1 MQDSQASVGNPAA
14 PAAPS
19 PAAASPGGTAPS
31 VRISRLDKSYRNA
44 HLEQVQ
50 VLSGFDLVLQPG
62 DSLAVTGPSG
72 SGKST
77 LLHIL
82 GTLDRPD
89 SGEVEIAGGRPFEL
103 GDDQLAA
110 FRHRHIGF
118 VFQEHFLLPQYSVLE
133 NVLLPTLIGRQAE
146 GAAERAR
153 QLLERVGLGKRL
165 DHRPAEL
172 SGGERQRVAVA
183 RALVNDP
190 ELLLCDEPTGSL
202 DPKTARQIA
211 ELLFE
216 IHQAER
222 KTLVVVTHSQEL
234 ASRFPRRIEI
244 QDGRCS
250 VI

>member
-1 MQDSQASVGNPAA
+1 MQDSQASAA
-14 PAAPS
+14 FSAAS
-19 PAAASPGGTAPS
+19 AAASPGAPS
-31 VRISRLDKSYRNA
+31 VRISRLEKSYRNA
-44 HLEQVQ
+44 HLEQIP
-50 VLSGFDLVLQPG
+50 VLSGFDLVLRPG

-103 GDDQLAA
+103 DDDALAA

-133 NVLLPTLIGRQAE
+133 NVLLPTLIGGRGE
-146 GAAERAR
+146 GAGERAR
-153 QLLERVGLGKRL
+153 GLLDRVGLGKRL
-165 DHRPAEL
+165 EHRPAEL

-183 RALVNDP
+183 RALINDP

-250 VI
+250 TI

>member
-1 MQDSQASVGNPAA
+1 MNGTPPASPLPAA
-14 PAAPS
+14 
-19 PAAASPGGTAPS
+19 GPS
-31 VRISRLDKSYRNA
+31 VRIDNLSKSYRNA
-44 HLEQVQ
+44 HLQQIE
-50 VLSGFDLVLQPG
+50 VLSGFDLLLHPG
-62 DSLAVTGPSG
+62 ESLAITGPSG

-89 SGEVEIAGGRPFEL
+89 SGEVEIAGEKPFTL
-103 GDDQLAA
+103 GDDALAA

-133 NVLLPTLIGRQAE
+133 NVLLPTLAGRRGE
-146 GAAERAR
+146 DAAARAR
-153 QLLERVGLGKRL
+153 TLLERVGLGHRL
-165 DHRPAEL
+165 EHRPAEL

-183 RALVNDP
+183 RALIGQP

-211 ELLFE
+211 DLLFE

-222 KTLVVVTHSQEL
+222 TTLVVVTHSQEL
-234 ASRFPRRIEI
+234 AARFPRRIEI

-250 VI
+250 AI